1 MKIVGI
7 LTEFHPFHCGHAY
20 FLEQVRR
27 AAGEDCGVVC
37 IMSGNFVQRGTPAL
51 LEKWVRAE
59 AALRGGA
66 DLVLELP
73 VARSAAAAERFAEGA
88 VSMMRA
94 AGCITALAFGSECG
108 DEAALGRIAACLD
121 TAAYRAALKGFL
133 NQGRSFAACRQAAV
147 EAVLGREDAAL
158 LSGANNSL
166 GVEYLK
172 AARRQGWDCEV
183 ITVRRRG
190 AGHDSMERGAY
201 LSGTAVRALLE
212 REDWPAVERAVPPAA
227 AQLYRRAF
235 AAGRA
240 PVTAAAVERMMLAR
254 LRTMDEADFAALP
267 DCGEGLEYRFCRAAQ
282 EAGSLAELLAQVK
295 TKRYALARLRRIAL
309 CAWLEID
316 RAAAAELPAY
326 LRVLGC
332 TPRGR
337 EILGRMRRTAVLP
350 VLTKPADVKTLSPL
364 AQKQFRRE
372 AAATERYALLFP
384 SLAEALP
391 AQEWRSR
398 PVILESEAPA
408 LQEEL

>member
-1 MKIVGI
+1 M
-7 LTEFHPFHCGHAY
+7 
-20 FLEQVRR
+20 
-27 AAGEDCGVVC
+27 
-37 IMSGNFVQRGTPAL
+37 
-51 LEKWVRAE
+51 
-59 AALRGGA
+59 
-66 DLVLELP
+66 
-73 VARSAAAAERFAEGA
+73 
-88 VSMMRA
+88 
-94 AGCITALAFGSECG
+94 
-108 DEAALGRIAACLD
+108 
-121 TAAYRAALKGFL
+121 
-133 NQGRSFAACRQAAV
+133 

-227 AQLYRRAF
+227 AQLYRCAF

-267 DCGEGLEYRFCRAAQ
+267 DCGEGLEYRFCRAVQ

-337 EILGRMRRTAVLP
+337 EILGRMRRTAALP
-350 VLTKPADVKTLSPL
+350 VLTKPADVKILSPTGPKTVPAGGGGHGAL
-364 AQKQFRRE
+364 CAAVSQPCRGAACPGMAQSAGDFGK
-372 AAATERYALLFP
+372 
-384 SLAEALP
+384 
-391 AQEWRSR
+391 RSAGFAGR
-398 PVILESEAPA
+398 IVIFL
-408 LQEEL
+408 